1 MICSGVIL
9 EHVVVGP
16 KLLATEPLGIGP
28 KEKLLDVTF
37 VEFVVVVSVTFS
49 VTFFE
54 FVVVSELLLR
64 APDKTSFLPLRSF
77 DHRRLIMVGV
87 PQFESSE
94 LDVISTITT
103 MLAKEWCLSRGKINM
118 YKPCLSQNCYGHQG
132 TYVRRVLQHVWHM

>member
-9 EHVVVGP
+9 EHVVVGPKDIDEPVVVGP

-28 KEKLLDVTF
+28 KEKLLDV
-37 VEFVVVVSVTFS
+37 VVVVSVTFS

-94 LDVISTITT
+94 LDVISTIRT
-103 MLAKEWCLSRGKINM
+103 MLAKEWCLSRGKICTN
-118 YKPCLSQNCYGHQG
+118 
-132 TYVRRVLQHVWHM
+132 RA

>member
-9 EHVVVGP
+9 EHVVVGPKDIDEPVVVGP

-28 KEKLLDVTF
+28 KLLDVTF

-103 MLAKEWCLSRGKINM
+103 MLR
-118 YKPCLSQNCYGHQG
+118 
-132 TYVRRVLQHVWHM
+132 

>member
-9 EHVVVGP
+9 E
-16 KLLATEPLGIGP
+16 
-28 KEKLLDVTF
+28 EKLLDVTF

-103 MLAKEWCLSRGKINM
+103 MLAKERR
-118 YKPCLSQNCYGHQG
+118 PCAN
-132 TYVRRVLQHVWHM
+132 VPVAR